1 MPGAISFVLTRL
13 PGFGFDGGKFDP
25 NTVRDISHW
34 LRHFT
39 PGGAYLFGGVPTCW
53 RTADNDGDRNPDFLK
68 IFLNEFDAIS
78 PWLVG
83 RFRTEEDATRFAE
96 NRMKDD
102 VTLINETNEE
112 FARHGVDRKI
122 DYVPV
127 VWPGFSVRE

>member
-1 MPGAISFVLTRL
+1 MTIQVILL
-13 PGFGFDGGKFDP
+13 PDLLYSVCDILR
-25 NTVRDISHW
+25 VRPCL
-34 LRHFT
+34 LRTTTTAASARRRRAFHS
-39 PGGAYLFGGVPTCW
+39 
-53 RTADNDGDRNPDFLK
+53 TADNDGDRNPDFLK

-96 NRMKDD
+96 NRLKDD
-102 VTLINETNEE
+102 VTLINETNED